1 MLFNR
6 ARALALMEQFALDA
20 LIAATRENVTYV
32 SDFAPWGQAVHKYF
46 QRPNFVVF
54 SRRMDDAPV
63 LLIYPGEAT
72 YAASYPS
79 WIEDVC
85 IYGASRSPHYR
96 GTAPMSSEEERFS
109 SILDGAR
116 LKGKTPAEALVN
128 ILREKRLLRDRIG
141 IDHEGMSSE
150 LKEELRG
157 SLPEARFFDA
167 SDLFRL
173 IRMIKT
179 SDEIERLR
187 KAAALNERAVQA
199 IFKKAQ
205 VGCDELELASEY
217 YLEIGKGRGVV
228 EWFHLGSGRRSA
240 AICPPIGKKLAAGEL
255 LRTDAGCIVDCY
267 HADTCGAG
275 VMGEPTPKQ
284 ARMFAAGKSGIAACL
299 KILRPGCKPSQLA
312 DALSQGL
319 REGGAA
325 EGKKD
330 FVGHTIGIEP
340 REFPFEFGSPK
351 PLSSPYLPETTDIPL
366 EENMVINIEVALVER
381 GFGGIQIEHTLVL
394 CRGGYEFIIP
404 QRRDLVQIG

>member
-6 ARALALMEQFALDA
+6 TRALVLMEQFALDA
-20 LIAATRENVTYV
+20 LIAATRENVTYL

-54 SRRMDDAPV
+54 SQRTDAAPT

-72 YAASYPS
+72 YAACYPS

-85 IYGASRSPHYR
+85 IYGAARSPHYR

-109 SILDGAR
+109 SLLDGGR
-116 LKGKTPAEALVN
+116 LKGKSPAEALAK
-128 ILREKRLLRDRIG
+128 ILREKGLLRGRIG
-141 IDHEGMSSE
+141 VDHEGMSSA
-150 LKEELRG
+150 LKQELRD
-157 SLPEARFFDA
+157 SLPGAKFFDA

-173 IRMIKT
+173 IRMVKT

-199 IFKKAQ
+199 VFRKAQ
-205 VGCDELELASEY
+205 IGCDELELASEY
-217 YLEIGKGRGVV
+217 YLGIGKARGVV

-240 AICPPIGKKLAAGEL
+240 AICPPVRKKLAAGDL
-255 LRTDAGCIVDCY
+255 LRTDAGCILDCY
-267 HADTCGAG
+267 HADTCGTG

-284 ARMFAAGKSGIAACL
+284 ARMFAAGQSGISACL
-299 KILRPGCKPSQLA
+299 EILRPGCKPSRLA

-325 EGKKD
+325 EEKKD

-351 PLSSPYLPETTDIPL
+351 PLSSPYLSETTDIPL
-366 EENMVINIEVALVER
+366 QENMVVNIEVALVER

-394 CRGGYEFIIP
+394 RRGGYEFIVP
-404 QRRDLVQIG
+404 QNRELVSIG

>member
-6 ARALALMEQFALDA
+6 ERALALMEQFALDA
-20 LIAATRENVTYV
+20 LIAATRENVTYL

-54 SRRMDDAPV
+54 SRRSDDAPT

-72 YAASYPS
+72 YAACTPS

-85 IYGASRSPHYR
+85 IYGAARSPHYR
-96 GTAPMSSEEERFS
+96 GIAPMSSEEARFS

-116 LKGKTPAEALVN
+116 LKGRTPAEALVK
-128 ILREKRLLRDRIG
+128 ILRDKKLLRDRIG
-141 IDHEGMSSE
+141 VDHEGMASA
-150 LKEELRG
+150 LQQELRDA
-157 SLPEARFFDA
+157 LPEAKFFRA

-173 IRMIKT
+173 IRMVKT

-199 IFKKAQ
+199 IFRKAQ
-205 VGCDELELASEY
+205 IGCDELELASEY
-217 YLEIGKGRGVV
+217 YLEIGKGKGVV

-255 LRTDAGCIVDCY
+255 LRTDAGCILDCY

-284 ARMFAAGKSGIAACL
+284 ARMFAAGQRGIAACL
-299 KILRPGCKPSQLA
+299 EILRPGCKPSSLA
-312 DALSQGL
+312 DALNQGL

-325 EGKKD
+325 EEKKD

-351 PLSSPYLPETTDIPL
+351 VLSSPYLPETTDIPL

-394 CRGGYEFIIP
+394 CRGGHEFIVP
-404 QRRDLVQIG
+404 QSRELVSIG

>member
-20 LIAATRENVTYV
+20 LIAATRENVTYL

-54 SRRMDDAPV
+54 PRSVDDAPT

-72 YAASYPS
+72 YAACYPP

-85 IYGASRSPHYR
+85 IYGAARSPHYR
-96 GTAPMSSEEERFS
+96 GTAPMASEEEKFS
-109 SILDGAR
+109 SMLNQAC
-116 LKGKTPAEALVN
+116 LKGKTPGEALVK
-128 ILREKRLLRDRIG
+128 ILREKKLLRDRIG
-141 IDHEGMSSE
+141 IDHEGISLA
-150 LKEELRG
+150 LKQELRD
-157 SLPEARFFDA
+157 SLPEAKFFDA
-167 SDLFRL
+167 SDCFRL

-179 SDEIERLR
+179 SDEIKRLK
-187 KAAALNERAVQA
+187 KAAALNERGIQA
-199 IFKKAQ
+199 IFRKAQ
-205 VGCDELELASEY
+205 IGCDELELASEY
-217 YLEIGKGRGVV
+217 YSEIGKGRGVV

-255 LRTDAGCIVDCY
+255 LRTDAGCILDCY
-267 HADTCGAG
+267 HADTCGTG

-284 ARMFAAGKSGIAACL
+284 ARMFAAGKNGIAACL
-299 KILRPGCKPSQLA
+299 EVLRPGCKPSRLA

-319 REGGAA
+319 REGGAT
-325 EGKKD
+325 EEKKD

-351 PLSSPYLPETTDIPL
+351 TVSSPYLPETTDITL

-381 GFGGIQIEHTLVL
+381 GFGGIQIEHTLVM
-394 CRGGYEFIIP
+394 RPGGYEFIIP
-404 QRRDLVQIG
+404 QSRDLVRIG